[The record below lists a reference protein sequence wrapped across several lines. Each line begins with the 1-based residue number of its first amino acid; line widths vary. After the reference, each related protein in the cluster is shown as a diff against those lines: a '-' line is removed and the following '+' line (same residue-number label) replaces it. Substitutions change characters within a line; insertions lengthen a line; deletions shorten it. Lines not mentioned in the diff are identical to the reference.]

1 MFFLEI
7 LNKIFDVTILFVLIH
22 IFMSWFQVDKNNKFV
37 KIVDGVVEP
46 MLKII
51 RDKMP
56 KTGMVD
62 FTPLIL
68 IFILEILRNII
79 LRIFL

>member
-7 LNKIFDVTILFVLIH
+7 VNKIFDVTILFILIH
-22 IFMSWFQVDKNNKFV
+22 VFMSWFKVDRNNKFV
-37 KIVDGVVEP
+37 KIIDGVVEP
-46 MLKII
+46 MLKVI

-62 FTPLIL
+62 FAPLIL